1 MQIESLNDM
10 LQFYALILGGLSCA
24 AIAAA
29 SFSWRRFRAC
39 LNAPLSHSSGD
50 RSEIWAEMFTFSH
63 KAGLGLTGV
72 SILCT
77 VLWCA
82 VEAASHRL
90 CSD

>member
-1 MQIESLNDM
+1 MTCCSSMRLSLADFRV
-10 LQFYALILGGLSCA
+10 LPSLPQAFLGGDFA
-24 AIAAA
+24 RA
-29 SFSWRRFRAC
+29 STHHSRTLA
-39 LNAPLSHSSGD
+39 LSHSSGD

-82 VEAASHRL
+82 VEAASRRL